1 MLKFHLKKERL
12 HFTRYWKTSEKE
24 MERDELA
31 SDLLNQLLKSDFQ
44 DILDTAIRT
53 MDDGSSDDE

>member
-1 MLKFHLKKERL
+1 
-12 HFTRYWKTSEKE
+12 
-24 MERDELA
+24 MERDEPA